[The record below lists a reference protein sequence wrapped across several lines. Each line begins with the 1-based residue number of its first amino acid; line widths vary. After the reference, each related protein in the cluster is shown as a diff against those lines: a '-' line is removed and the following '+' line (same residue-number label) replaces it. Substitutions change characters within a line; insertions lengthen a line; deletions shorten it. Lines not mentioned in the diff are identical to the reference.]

1 MCRPGQQQTYRVDKG
16 EIANVACEI
25 ESNPPAHEYRWKFKS
40 SSTFGIE
47 PIELASNDIENNVLI
62 FKPQGEND
70 YGSVLCW
77 SINSLGMQTDP
88 CVFGV
93 EPAGKP
99 EQLTNCTVVNQTHY
113 SFMVTCIAGYDGGS
127 TQNYIAELYFAREKY
142 VINSMSSP

>member
-1 MCRPGQQQTYRVDKG
+1 MNFGAEPT
-16 EIANVACEI
+16 EI
-25 ESNPPAHEYRWKFKS
+25 
-40 SSTFGIE
+40 
-47 PIELASNDIENNVLI
+47 ASNDIENNVLV
-62 FKPQGEND
+62 FKPQSEND

-77 SINSLGMQTDP
+77 SINSVGMQTDP

-127 TQNYIAELYFAREKY
+127 VQHFIAELHMARDKY
-142 VINSMSSP
+142 IINSMSAM